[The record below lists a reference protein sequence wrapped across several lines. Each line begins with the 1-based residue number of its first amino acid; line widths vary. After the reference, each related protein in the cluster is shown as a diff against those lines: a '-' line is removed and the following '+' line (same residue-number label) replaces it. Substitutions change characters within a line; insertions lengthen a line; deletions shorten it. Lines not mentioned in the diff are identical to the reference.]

1 MPVSDDTNQLH
12 LQVEADEAPPLE
24 AVSPFAVFGARR
36 HTMLGL
42 GLAGLMLMAVSARA
56 VLPSHAQSLS
66 GSTTPSAHIP
76 DLAFSPSMPLDTPS
90 RFTGVHKLA
99 GRPSS
104 LRTPTSLRA
113 AKPGKDEGFLSSVV
127 AKSGSSEREE
137 WPEGQRPYRFID
149 RSGEEVNA
157 NFKTPDRYSGS
168 RSQGEFAHSHRITFT
183 MPEEEGKDL
192 QMKTVELLRSNLKD
206 NPTFGAV
213 AVRLPLMIEPRA
225 ADCSGKFFSAQNR
238 VVVSNIFP
246 GNGKS
251 ADLRKGDIIRGVS
264 MPDGAD
270 SNKANAWWDV
280 LGVASSKVENGM
292 AMFDNEGVAA
302 YDGALRANERV
313 HGKNAEVVLL
323 IERQSIENKRGGGD
337 DDDWFSGGPGIW
349 AGLPGQQQMTPSGAA
364 GAPGSGGGMGG
375 LPW

>member
-1 MPVSDDTNQLH
+1 MPISDDTIQLH
-12 LQVEADEAPPLE
+12 LQVEVDEAPALE

-66 GSTTPSAHIP
+66 GSATPAAHIP
-76 DLAFSPSMPLDTPS
+76 DLAFSPSMRLEPPS
-90 RFTGVHKLA
+90 RFTGGHNLA

-113 AKPGKDEGFLSSVV
+113 PKPLSNLV
-127 AKSGSSEREE
+127 AKSSSSDREE
-137 WPEGQRPYRFID
+137 WPDGQRPYRFID
-149 RSGEEVNA
+149 RSGEEVNV

-168 RSQGEFAHSHRITFT
+168 RSQGEFENSHRITFT
-183 MPEEEGKDL
+183 PPEEEGKDM

-206 NPTFGAV
+206 SPTFGAV
-213 AVRLPLMIEPRA
+213 AVRLPLMIEPA
-225 ADCSGKFFSAQNR
+225 ARDCSGKFFSAQNR
-238 VVVSNIFP
+238 VVVGKILP
-246 GNGKS
+246 GGNGKS
-251 ADLRKGDIIRGVS
+251 ALLREGDIIRGVS
-264 MPDGAD
+264 VPDGED
-270 SNKANAWWDV
+270 SKKANAWWDV

-302 YDGALRANERV
+302 YAGALRANERV
-313 HGKNAEVVLL
+313 HGQNAEVVLL
-323 IERQSIENKRGGGD
+323 IERQSIENKRGGGG

-364 GAPGSGGGMGG
+364 GAPGSGAG